1 MFKGGNLIVNGFSQ
15 DTIIKTP
22 YGFKEINKIKVGDLV
37 LGFNPTNNQTFT
49 TKIVLVEKYFIDTLT
64 RLRTIE
70 NKLICTNDTLLL
82 KSNNTL
88 LVLDDFSNKPVV
100 KVFDDKKNK
109 IKLNTIMSKVL
120 FENNLEVISIK
131 TESGTF
137 IANNFL
143 IQERRN

>member
-1 MFKGGNLIVNGFSQ
+1 MNSFSQ

-22 YGFKEINKIKVGDLV
+22 YGFKEINKIRVGDLV
-37 LGFNPTNNQTFT
+37 LGFNPINNQTFP
-49 TKIVLVEKYFIDTLT
+49 TKIVLVEKYFINTLT

-88 LVLDDFSNKPVV
+88 LVLDDFNNKPIV

-120 FENNLEVISIK
+120 IQNNLEVISIK

-143 IQERRN
+143 IQERRK